1 MDADKRQAAELLAQ
15 EAGKFEIELSETQIS
30 KLLAFGELVMEGN
43 KRLNLTGKLDWPTYL
58 YKHVLDS
65 LSVLLYVEVA
75 GKVLDV
81 GTGAGFPGVP
91 LAIARPDL
99 HVTLLDSLRK
109 RIEFLENACSELDLP
124 VELVWS
130 RAEDFGRSQGREQYQ
145 LVTSR
150 AVAKLPVLLEL
161 CLPHVA
167 PGGLFAAYK
176 GPDVEE
182 EMAEAGYAL
191 EELGGELVQMPKIQ
205 LPQGYGTRHLL
216 LIKKVRP
223 TPQGYPRRAGLPEKK
238 PLLGRNPER
247 KREHI

>member
-65 LSVLLYVEVA
+65 LSVLPYVEVA

-130 RAEDFGRSQGREQYQ
+130 EQKVQPQPRQEYQ
-145 LVTSR
+145 LVKPCN
-150 AVAKLPVLLEL
+150 ALPVLLEL

>member
-65 LSVLLYVEVA
+65 LSVLPYVEVA
-75 GKVLDV
+75 GGV
-81 GTGAGFPGVP
+81 GCRDGAGFPGVP
-91 LAIARPDL
+91 WPLQDQTC
-99 HVTLLDSLRK
+99 TLPSWTPPQAHRVSRK
-109 RIEFLENACSELDLP
+109 RVQRAGFASGAG
-124 VELVWS
+124 LV

-176 GPDVEE
+176 I
-182 EMAEAGYAL
+182 
-191 EELGGELVQMPKIQ
+191 QM
-205 LPQGYGTRHLL
+205 L
-216 LIKKVRP
+216 KKN
-223 TPQGYPRRAGLPEKK
+223 G
-238 PLLGRNPER
+238 
-247 KREHI
+247 